1 MGVCMNNN
9 QKNKLKR
16 IVSAGPSGGKNGL
29 FKWVIALVVLLV
41 AGGGVGI
48 GGLFNQEDSA
58 PSNTISQ
65 IETEADAT
73 LDAFDG
79 SNFDRLPK
87 MVKLPVLYNR
97 VVDGDTQILTLNGHD
112 LRVRHLMIDTPE
124 SVKEGTSVQ
133 PFGKDASER
142 NNELLSQADEVY
154 LMLDVGPATDQYDRV
169 LAYVYA
175 DDVLVAEQL
184 LEEGLASVR
193 YVNAPNNSFEEEF
206 LKAQDQAE
214 AAELNI
220 WSIDGYVEPNGYF
233 NQVD

>member
-1 MGVCMNNN
+1 MNNN
-9 QKNKLKR
+9 QKNNLKR
-16 IVSAGPSGGKNGL
+16 LVSAGPSGGKNGL
-29 FKWVIALVVLLV
+29 IKWVIALIVLLV
-41 AGGGVGI
+41 AGGGVG
-48 GGLFNQEDSA
+48 GLFNQEAQA

-65 IETEADAT
+65 LDNESDAT
-73 LDAFDG
+73 LTAFDG
-79 SNFDRLPK
+79 SNFDLLPK
-87 MVKLPVLYNR
+87 MVRIPVLYNR

-142 NNELLSQADEVY
+142 NNELLSQAEEVF

-175 DDVLVAEQL
+175 DDILVAEQL

-193 YVNAPNNSFEEEF
+193 YVNAPNNSFEEDF
-206 LKAQDQAE
+206 LKAQVHAE
-214 AAELNI
+214 AAKLNI
-220 WSIDGYVEPNGYF
+220 WSIDDYVEPNGYF

>member
-1 MGVCMNNN
+1 MNNK
-9 QKNKLKR
+9 QKNNLKR
-16 IVSAGPSGGKNGL
+16 LVSAGPSGGKNGL
-29 FKWVIALVVLLV
+29 IKWAIALIVLLL
-41 AGGGVGI
+41 AGGGVGD
-48 GGLFNQEDSA
+48 LFNQEDQA
-58 PSNTISQ
+58 PSNTTSQ
-65 IETEADAT
+65 IDNESDAT
-73 LDAFDG
+73 LTAFDG
-79 SNFDRLPK
+79 SNFDHLPK

-142 NNELLSQADEVY
+142 NNELLSQAEEVF

-175 DDVLVAEQL
+175 DDILVAEQL

-206 LKAQDQAE
+206 LKAQDHAE
-214 AAELNI
+214 TAELNI

>member
-1 MGVCMNNN
+1 MNNN

-16 IVSAGPSGGKNGL
+16 LVSAGPSGGKNGL
-29 FKWVIALVVLLV
+29 IKWVIALVVLLV
-41 AGGGVGI
+41 AGGGAGI
-48 GGLFNQEDSA
+48 GGLFNQEAPA
-58 PSNTISQ
+58 PSNTTSQ
-65 IETEADAT
+65 FEIEADAT

-79 SNFDRLPK
+79 RNFESLPK
-87 MVKLPVLYNR
+87 MVKLPVSYNR

-142 NNELLSQADEVY
+142 NDELLSQADELY

-206 LKAQDQAE
+206 LNAQDHAE
-214 AAELNI
+214 TAELNI
-220 WSIDGYVEPNGYF
+220 WSIEGYVEPNGYF